1 MNERNLAKE
10 FYNNKDFENALI
22 IYDKLWNSSRKDDH
36 NLFAEYGNALR
47 KCNKSLNF
55 ISEFSKIPNDSYI
68 RKNRYVISV
77 LCWCVY
83 DVYIKD
89 YIDNEKSNFE
99 EFIKMSELITNHSV
113 QREAANEILTPY
125 VLTIKKVV
133 NVYNSRPSTRTSRS
147 NQEKIVQ
154 WLEKLNPAI
163 LSEECF
169 KTKIGEDEFEQASS
183 KEFYYQNMV
192 KSYEKIGQ
200 YEKCILIGKEAL
212 EIIKKFHY
220 KNKIWITGRILYSE
234 CMISNNREID
244 FQNYKTFAE
253 KENYWFL
260 WHKLANICYSFGKF
274 KESLLYNC
282 KAIHNEIIDETKVT
296 LLYNLGLCWESQG
309 RNDNASVYYHACAY
323 FRCLMGWN
331 LSEELQYY
339 ISEYKLDVTKRPNMY
354 QLKSIARDYI
364 EKNDNEY
371 LFGRIDNILKNG
383 HSGFIKQDNNENN
396 IYFNMRNVIGNKHLL
411 HKGKRVKYK
420 VVINDNEKTEAICVE
435 GVK

>member
-1 MNERNLAKE
+1 MNERNQAKE
-10 FYNNKDFENALI
+10 FYNNKNFEAALI
-22 IYDKLWNSSRKDDH
+22 TYDKLWNSSKKDDYK
-36 NLFAEYGNALR
+36 LFAEYGNALR

-55 ISEFSKIPNDSYI
+55 INEFSKIPKNSHI
-68 RKNRYVISV
+68 RKSSYVISV

-89 YIDNEKSNFE
+89 YIDNDESNFE
-99 EFIKMSELITNHSV
+99 KFIKMAKLIVNHSV
-113 QREAANEILTPY
+113 QKEANNEILTPF

-133 NVYNSRPSTRTSRS
+133 KVYNNRPSTRTSRS

-154 WLEKLNPAI
+154 WLGKLNPTI

-192 KSYEKIGQ
+192 KSYEKLGQ
-200 YEKCILIGKEAL
+200 YEKCILIGREAL
-212 EIIKKFHY
+212 AIIKKFHY
-220 KNKIWITGRILYSE
+220 KNKIWITGRILYSQ
-234 CMISNNREID
+234 CMISNNRQVD

-309 RNDNASVYYHACAY
+309 INDNASIYYQACAY

-339 ISEYKLDVTKRPNMY
+339 ISEYKLDVTKKPNIY
-354 QLKSIARDYI
+354 QLKSLAKNYI
-364 EKNDNEY
+364 EQNDNEY
-371 LFGRIDNILKNG
+371 LYGKINNILKNG
-383 HSGFIKQDNNENN
+383 HSGFINQDNNENN
-396 IYFNMRNVIGNKHLL
+396 IYFNMRNVIGNKQAIY
-411 HKGKRVKYK
+411 KGKRVKYK
-420 VVINDNEKTEAICVE
+420 VIINENKKNEAICVE